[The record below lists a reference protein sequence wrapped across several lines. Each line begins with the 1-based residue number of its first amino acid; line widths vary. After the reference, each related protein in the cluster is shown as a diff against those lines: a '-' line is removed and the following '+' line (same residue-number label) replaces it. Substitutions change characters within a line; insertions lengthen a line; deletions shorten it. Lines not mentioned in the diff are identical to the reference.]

1 MPTLSS
7 RPVFIRGHGSR
18 IKRGMTQ
25 ESIFPRSGFRLC
37 GRNDTIKPNIIS
49 TTHLPNFHRFTRI
62 AQESLQRA
70 QDIAAE
76 RNHGELKGLHLLH
89 AILEDQ
95 QSLVVPTLQKSGV
108 NLDSLLDEVDE
119 GLDKLPRMVAAAN
132 VSQLYLSQELM
143 KILDQA
149 AKIAAQQKDEFVS
162 CEHMLLSLLD
172 VASDA
177 NALLQKFGVKKDGAM
192 RILSQLRGSV
202 RITDET
208 PESKFQVLEK
218 YAINMTERARAGELD
233 PVIGREDEL
242 HRLMQVLSRRTK
254 NNPVLIG
261 EPGVGKTAI
270 VEGLA
275 QRIVSGDV
283 PETLKGKEVLMLDLG
298 ALIAGTKFR
307 GEFEDRLKAFM
318 KEIKNAAGK
327 MILFIDEMHTIVG
340 AGAAEGAIDASNLLK
355 PALAR
360 GELHAIGAT
369 TTREYQ
375 RHIEKD
381 PALER
386 RFQPIV
392 VDEPTIEDSIAILR
406 GLKEK
411 YEIHHGLRISD
422 EAIVEAVNLSARYI
436 SDRFLPDKAVDLID
450 EAAAARRLET
460 ESLPREI
467 DKIRKEVNRL
477 EVEKQ
482 AMLKEK
488 GDKPA
493 ERVKEIEKELKGLK
507 SQNDELSAQW
517 HGEKI
522 KFETLHGL
530 RRKIENFKRESEVA
544 DRDGNLE
551 RVAQIIYGEL
561 PQAQK
566 EFETFEKKYFA
577 KNARAKK
584 TKPDHWKFLKDAV
597 DKEDVAAVVSKWTG
611 VPVSRM
617 LESESE
623 KLLKI
628 EEVLRGRV
636 VGQSEAVGGIARALR
651 RARAGLADANRP
663 LGSFMFLGPTG
674 VGKTELAKALAEFM
688 FNDEKS
694 LIRVDMSEY
703 MERHAVSRLI
713 GSPPGYVGHE
723 EGGQLTE
730 TVRHRPY
737 SVILFDEIEKAHP
750 EVFNILLQV
759 LDNGRLTDSKG
770 KTINFKNSIILMTS
784 NVGSEYVSAMSKIG
798 FAISGEQESKEKEE
812 ELDYKAKIMEA
823 LKENFRPEFLNR
835 IDEIVI
841 FNPLR
846 PKDIEAIVE
855 LQFKEVEKRLAER
868 NIKILVDA
876 AAKKHL
882 AKEGFSPDFG
892 ARPLKRLIQK
902 AILDALADKIIRG
915 ELKDGGKVKVN
926 YKGNSLVFS
935 I

>member
-1 MPTLSS
+1 M
-7 RPVFIRGHGSR
+7 
-18 IKRGMTQ
+18 
-25 ESIFPRSGFRLC
+25 
-37 GRNDTIKPNIIS
+37 
-49 TTHLPNFHRFTRI
+49 PNFHKFTI
-62 AQESLQRA
+62 KAQEALQRA
-70 QDIAAE
+70 QETAAQKGS
-76 RNHGELKGLHLLH
+76 GELRAVHLLSSL
-89 AILEDQ
+89 LEDPQ
-95 QSLVVPTLQKSGV
+95 TLIIPTLEKAGV
-108 NLDSLLDEVDE
+108 SLDALLDETDAAM
-119 GLDKLPRMVAAAN
+119 DRLPKSGNAGN
-132 VSQLYLSQELM
+132 VGQLYLSQELIR
-143 KILDQA
+143 ILDQA
-149 AKIAAQQKDEFVS
+149 GKEAVTHKDEFVS
-162 CEHMLLSLLD
+162 CEHLLLGLLD
-172 VASDA
+172 ISSEAQIILG
-177 NALLQKFGVKKDGAM
+177 NFGVKKE
-192 RILSQLRGSV
+192 IIVKIIEQIRGSA

-208 PESKFQVLEK
+208 PESKYQVLEK
-218 YAINMTERARAGELD
+218 YSINMTERARNGELD

-275 QRIVSGDV
+275 QRIVANDV
-283 PETLKGKEVLMLDLG
+283 PETLKNREVLMLDLG

-318 KEIKNAAGK
+318 KEVKDSAGK
-327 MILFIDEMHTIVG
+327 IILFIDEMHTIVG

-360 GELHAIGAT
+360 GELHTIGAT

-392 VDEPTIEDSIAILR
+392 VDEPTLEDSVAILR

-460 ESLPREI
+460 ESLPKEI
-467 DKIRKEVNRL
+467 DRVRRDTTRL

-482 AMLKEK
+482 ALLKEK

-493 ERVKEIEKELKGLK
+493 QRIKAIEKELGVLK
-507 SQNDELSAQW
+507 AENDLLSSKW

-522 KFETLHGL
+522 KFEKLHDL
-530 RRKIENFKRESEVA
+530 RRKIENLKRESELA
-544 DRDGNLE
+544 DREGNLE
-551 RVAQIIYGEL
+551 RVAQIVYGEM

-566 EFETFEKKYFA
+566 EFENFEKKYFV
-577 KNARAKK
+577 KPVGKK
-584 TKPDHWKFLKDAV
+584 GKTADWKFLKEAV
-597 DKEDVAAVVSKWTG
+597 DKEDVAAVVSNWTG
-611 VPVSRM
+611 IPLNRM

-623 KLLKI
+623 KLIKI
-628 EEVLRGRV
+628 EEALHERII
-636 VGQSEAVGGIARALR
+636 GQDEAVSGIARALR
-651 RARAGLADANRP
+651 RARAGLSDANRP

-688 FNDEKS
+688 FNDDKA

-703 MERHAVSRLI
+703 MERHAISKLI
-713 GSPPGYVGHE
+713 GSPPGYVGFDD
-723 EGGQLTE
+723 GGQLTE
-730 TVRHRPY
+730 TIRHRPY

-770 KTINFKNSIILMTS
+770 KQVNFKNSIIIMTS
-784 NVGSEYVSAMSKIG
+784 NVGSEYITALAKLG
-798 FAISGEQESKEKEE
+798 FETQSEKELVKE
-812 ELDYKAKIMEA
+812 EDNFKDKIMGA
-823 LKENFRPEFLNR
+823 LREDFRPEFLNR

-846 PKDIEAIVE
+846 PKDIELIADIQ
-855 LQFKEVEKRLAER
+855 LKEVGERLSVKSIR
-868 NIKILVDA
+868 INIDA
-876 AAKKHL
+876 AARKYL
-882 AKEGFSPDFG
+882 AKEGFSPEFG

-902 AILDALADKIIRG
+902 LVLDSLADKIIRG
-915 ELKDGGKVKVN
+915 ELKDGGKVKISVKN
-926 YKGNSLVFS
+926 NSLVFS
-935 I
+935 V